1 MGMGFTPRLAQILE
15 LAARGRSDKQIA
27 GDLGVSVHTVRSH
40 LRRLYETLGLANRAE
55 AVAAFMTEQ
64 ADADGME
71 PPHGPQPDPRPQP
84 RALVAGLVVGVTL
97 ALAAAAAWSMAPTRF
112 TSLQAPAPAGAR
124 HVTGAQPAKQSPAAA
139 SPAPASPAPAAA
151 AAPTAGAS
159 PTAGAVAPLPPAPAP
174 APTALIQMIAATG
187 QLSLINQERASS
199 GLPPLAWN
207 DCLAGVASAEARRMA
222 QQGYVS
228 SAGGVTSDSS
238 CRLGTIPPAEEL
250 AYWPGA
256 SDSQIN
262 AVLIANPVDKAKL
275 LGPYR
280 YLGAYWAIGPTGV
293 GFVALELA

>member
-1 MGMGFTPRLAQILE
+1 MGFTPRQAQILE

-55 AVAAFMTEQ
+55 AVAAFMTER
-64 ADADGME
+64 ADADGPE
-71 PPHGPQPDPRPQP
+71 PAHEPQPDRRPQP
-84 RALVAGLVVGVTL
+84 RALVAGLVAGVTL

-112 TSLQAPAPAGAR
+112 TTLPAAAPAGAR
-124 HVTGAQPAKQSPAAA
+124 HESAAPPAPHSPTPGSPAPPAAA
-139 SPAPASPAPAAA
+139 GVTPAPSASPSAGA
-151 AAPTAGAS
+151 AAP
-159 PTAGAVAPLPPAPAP
+159 PLPAPAP
-174 APTALIQMIAATG
+174 APTAPIQMIAATG
-187 QLSLINQERASS
+187 QLSLINQERATA

-228 SAGGVTSDSS
+228 SAGGLTADGS
-238 CRLGTIPPAEEL
+238 CRLGTVPAAEEL

-262 AVLIANPVDKAKL
+262 AVLIANPADKAKL

-293 GFVALELA
+293 AFVALELA